1 MRKAI
6 CFALVAAL
14 PFLSACD
21 RLADALDLPNSGQE
35 IADAQAIGSGCR
47 QSGRSIEDCYTLN
60 PDAQKAAV
68 FSGWKSMNE
77 YMAERELKE
86 VPSVVPRPE
95 PLAAQLPDNPDGSEP
110 ADPAMAQAGTKP
122 AQP

>member
-1 MRKAI
+1 MRKTV
-6 CFALVAAL
+6 CFALVAVL

-21 RLADALDLPNSGQE
+21 RLADMLEMPDPGKEVAE
-35 IADAQAIGSGCR
+35 AQAIGSGCR

-60 PDAQKAAV
+60 PDAQKSAV
-68 FSGWKSMNE
+68 FAGWKSMNE

-95 PLAAQLPDNPDGSEP
+95 APASQLSDKLNKPEPVNPAAAQSSTNTP
-110 ADPAMAQAGTKP
+110 
-122 AQP
+122 